1 MLESMV
7 NTQIQMTIYNL
18 LQSLMERAQSATQTS
33 EQTDQFTGDYQGYKE
48 SAFAKIIESVSSKYG
63 VDPSL
68 VGALIKN
75 ESNFNEDAESY
86 AGAQGLMQLMP
97 GTASSLGVSNSFDP
111 KENIE
116 GGVKYLSNL
125 LDMYN
130 GDVSL
135 ALAAYNAGPGA
146 VNKYQGIPPYQET
159 QTYVDRVL
167 STYSSYSSGL
177 INERI

>member
-18 LQSLMERAQSATQTS
+18 LQSLMEKAQSAKQTNA
-33 EQTDQFTGDYQGYKE
+33 QTTGDYQGYQQ
-48 SAFAKIIESVSSKYG
+48 SSFADIIESVSSKYG

-75 ESNFNEDAESY
+75 ESNFNSNTESY

-97 GTASSLGVSNSFDP
+97 STASSLGVTNSFDP
-111 KENIE
+111 IQNIE

-130 GDVSL
+130 GDVSI

-167 STYSSYSSGL
+167 STYSSGL

>member
-7 NTQIQMTIYNL
+7 NTKIQMTIYNL
-18 LQSLMERAQSATQTS
+18 LQSLMERAQSTNQTS
-33 EQTDQFTGDYQGYKE
+33 DKTDQSTGDYQGYQQ
-48 SAFAKIIESVSSKYG
+48 SSFADIIESISSKYG

-75 ESNFNEDAESY
+75 ESNFNANAESY

-97 GTASSLGVSNSFDP
+97 STASSLGVTNSFDP
-111 KENIE
+111 KQNIE

-167 STYSSYSSGL
+167 STYSSSG
-177 INERI
+177 

>member
-7 NTQIQMTIYNL
+7 NTQVQLTIYNL
-18 LQSLMERAQSATQTS
+18 LQALMERSQSANKGSDLQDL
-33 EQTDQFTGDYQGYKE
+33 QNGDYQGYKQ
-48 SAFAKIIESVSSKYG
+48 SSFADIIDSVSSKYG

-68 VGALIKN
+68 VGAVIKN
-75 ESNFNEDAESY
+75 ESNFNVNAESY

-97 GTASSLGVSNSFDP
+97 GTARSLGVTNSFDP
-111 KENIE
+111 VQNIE

-125 LDMYN
+125 LGMYN

-146 VNKYQGIPPYQET
+146 VNTYQGIPPYKET
-159 QTYVDRVL
+159 QTYVNRVL
-167 STYSSYSSGL
+167 STYSSGL

>member
-1 MLESMV
+1 MFESMF
-7 NTQIQMTIYNL
+7 NTKIQLTMYNL
-18 LQSLMERAQSATQTS
+18 LQDLIQKAQASAKDTTS
-33 EQTDQFTGDYQGYKE
+33 GTNVNGDYEGYKNT
-48 SAFAKIIESVSSKYG
+48 SFASIIESVSQKYG

-75 ESNFNEDAESY
+75 ESNFDANAKSY
-86 AGAQGLMQLMP
+86 VGALGLMQLMP
-97 GTASSLGVSNSFDP
+97 GTAQSLGVTDP
-111 KENIE
+111 LDPYQNIE
-116 GGVKYLSNL
+116 GGVKYLSSL

-146 VNKYQGIPPYQET
+146 VSSYQGIPPYQET
-159 QTYVDRVL
+159 QTYVQRVL
-167 STYSSYSSGL
+167 STYTSGL